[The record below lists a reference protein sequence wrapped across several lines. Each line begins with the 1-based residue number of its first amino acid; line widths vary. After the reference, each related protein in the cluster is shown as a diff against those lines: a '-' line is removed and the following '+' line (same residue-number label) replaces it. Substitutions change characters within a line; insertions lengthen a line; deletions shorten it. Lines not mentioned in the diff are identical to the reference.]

1 MTVSER
7 EFVRAGV
14 MKRIVSD
21 EISSREAAELLCL
34 SPRQVKR
41 LVRRFRAEGARGLV
55 HRSLGR
61 RSNHARPADERARV
75 IDLIRERFS
84 GSAAVG
90 PGQRFGPT
98 LLCEHL
104 FEEEA
109 LRIPVS
115 TLTDWMRPEGLWSRR
130 RKREP
135 HRRRRDRKAHFGEL
149 VQLDGSFHDWLEGR
163 GPVGCMMTMTDDA
176 TSTMMAGL
184 RSQET
189 FWDAIRVLRGWI
201 ARYGVPRALYTDW
214 KTLYHSPRPDASIE
228 STQFGRVCSRLGI
241 KLIAAS
247 SPQAK
252 GRVERSHG
260 TNQDRLI
267 KKLRLKGISTHAEV
281 NEYLESTYLPAHN
294 ARFARQAE
302 SSTDY
307 HLPILSSQDTF
318 DTWCLE
324 EERRVTLDG
333 VISFKSR
340 RLLLQLRRDMPPKA
354 WVMVRTAEDGD
365 LRVIYRGRSGVEH
378 VLPWSEH
385 KAANTGDSEA
395 VRRAVETPSGRAPWS
410 EANRP
415 RANHPW
421 RLRAGMEVAEALAK
435 RRAQTTPTAG

>member
-1 MTVSER
+1 MSER
-7 EFVRAGV
+7 ELLRAGV
-14 MKRIVSD
+14 MERVVSGS
-21 EISSREAAELLCL
+21 ISSREAADLLCL
-34 SPRQVKR
+34 SARQVKR
-41 LVRRFRAEGARGLV
+41 LVRRFRAEGAGGLV

-61 RSNHARPADERARV
+61 RSNHARPAGERARV

-98 LLCEHL
+98 LLSEHL
-104 FEEEA
+104 YEEEE
-109 LRIPVS
+109 LKIPVS
-115 TLTDWMRPEGLWSRR
+115 TLTDWMRPEGLWSKR

-135 HRRRRDRKAHFGEL
+135 HRRRRERKAHFGEL

-184 RSQET
+184 GREET
-189 FWDAIRVLRGWI
+189 FWDAIRVLRAWI

-281 NEYLESTYLPAHN
+281 NQYLESNYLPAHN

-302 SSTDY
+302 SPTDY
-307 HLPILSSQDTF
+307 HLPILASQDTA

-333 VISFKSR
+333 VISFKSKQMS
-340 RLLLQLRRDMPPKA
+340 LKLRRDMPPKA
-354 WVMVRTAEDGD
+354 WVLVRTVEDGEM
-365 LRVIYRGRSGVEH
+365 RVIYRGRSGVEQ
-378 VLPWSEH
+378 VLQWSER
-385 KAANTGDSEA
+385 KVPGAAEP
-395 VRRAVETPSGRAPWS
+395 PSGRAPWS
-410 EANRP
+410 EASRP
-415 RANHPW
+415 RSDHPW
-421 RLRAGMEVAEALAK
+421 RFRAGIEVAEALAK
-435 RRAQTTPTAG
+435 RRAQVDTTPG